1 MNEEF
6 LLNNDIAKE
15 IYESIKNL
23 PIIDYHCHLDPKE
36 IAENKRFKT
45 ITEIWLYGDH
55 YKWRLM
61 RASGV
66 DEKYIT
72 GDASDYEKFLK
83 WASVIEE
90 CIGNPVYIFTHLE
103 LKRYFGYDGYL
114 SSKTAEEVWE
124 HCNAIINKE
133 NFSVKDILNKFN
145 VETLCTTDDPIDDLV
160 YHKQIKAD
168 KSYTTKV
175 LPTFRPS
182 FALNIEN
189 DTFTP
194 YIKKLER
201 VSSVNINN
209 YKDIVD
215 ALHNRIEFFN
225 EVGCRLSDHALDPL
239 VYEDYTEKELDEIVK
254 KKLNNEEISLIEI
267 KKYKTA
273 LFQDLSKKYSELNWV
288 SQMHMN
294 CIRNTNSKGFGA
306 LGADTGFDCIS
317 DFSYGAS
324 LIKTLDELNKENKLP
339 KTIFYSLNE
348 NDNNMLATVMAC
360 FQDGKTRGKMQLGSA
375 WWFNDNYLGMRNQML
390 SLANQGILSR
400 FIGMLTDSRSFLSYP
415 RHEYFRRILAEL
427 LAEFVIRGDFSSDK
441 ELLAKIAKGIAYE
454 NGLEYFG
461 F

>member
-1 MNEEF
+1 
-6 LLNNDIAKE
+6 
-15 IYESIKNL
+15 
-23 PIIDYHCHLDPKE
+23 
-36 IAENKRFKT
+36 
-45 ITEIWLYGDH
+45 
-55 YKWRLM
+55 
-61 RASGV
+61 
-66 DEKYIT
+66 
-72 GDASDYEKFLK
+72 
-83 WASVIEE
+83 
-90 CIGNPVYIFTHLE
+90 
-103 LKRYFGYDGYL
+103 
-114 SSKTAEEVWE
+114 
-124 HCNAIINKE
+124 
-133 NFSVKDILNKFN
+133 
-145 VETLCTTDDPIDDLV
+145 
-160 YHKQIKAD
+160 
-168 KSYTTKV
+168 
-175 LPTFRPS
+175 
-182 FALNIEN
+182 
-189 DTFTP
+189 
-194 YIKKLER
+194 
-201 VSSVNINN
+201 
-209 YKDIVD
+209 
-215 ALHNRIEFFN
+215 
-225 EVGCRLSDHALDPL
+225 
-239 VYEDYTEKELDEIVK
+239 
-254 KKLNNEEISLIEI
+254 
-267 KKYKTA
+267 
-273 LFQDLSKKYSELNWV
+273 
-288 SQMHMN
+288 MHMN